1 MKKTFIATLT
11 IIILA
16 AMSTTAL
23 AGYPLKV
30 SASPYNG
37 QIDAAQP
44 VDETTSAVVAD
55 DWNVPVE
62 HKTDLQAAG
71 AKGAANAGQRPYY
84 KSMENDTDHWNVPK
98 EFTK

>member
-1 MKKTFIATLT
+1 MKNTLT
-11 IIILA
+11 AILA
-16 AMSTTAL
+16 IAVLALMSTTAL

-44 VDETTSAVVAD
+44 VGETTSAVVSD
-55 DWNVPVE
+55 QWNVPVE
-62 HKTDLQAAG
+62 HKADIQSG
-71 AKGAANAGQRPYY
+71 AKGVANADQRPYY
-84 KSMENDTDHWNVPK
+84 DAMQNEADHWNVPK